1 MTAMEIRAALLSK
14 GILLI
19 DIAKKCNASKSM
31 VSNVVAGRRKSE
43 RIGKGMEIWEV
54 KASRKNIIFEKGCGH
69 CSRIRKV
76 DRQEEPRIGHILN

>member
-31 VSNVVAGRRKSE
+31 
-43 RIGKGMEIWEV
+43 EIWEV
-54 KASRKNIIFEKGCGH
+54 KAS
-69 CSRIRKV
+69 
-76 DRQEEPRIGHILN
+76 